1 MYEYI
6 GLGYIATIIIGVSAL
21 MVQITAKGK
30 QLEASSQ
37 MMLQNSMTF
46 FLALVLVYKFC
57 DFVSVFLREDAR
69 FLSETFLY

>member
-46 FLALVLVYKFC
+46 FLALVLVYNFC
-57 DFVSVFLREDAR
+57 DFCRSF
-69 FLSETFLY
+69 

>member
-46 FLALVLVYKFC
+46 FLALVLVYNIN
-57 DFVSVFLREDAR
+57 
-69 FLSETFLY
+69 YG